1 MIILW
6 AASIFQMK
14 SKNKAKGPSVKK
26 AGVPSAGVVSPP
38 VYHLPFPR
46 PICLEKCTMSIPNGY
61 EKNILMTLKA
71 FSNKAAFDRKTPHK
85 LEGSS
90 GLWSLDVKS
99 RADKY
104 RMLYFTVDGIC
115 KITNLCTTET
125 H

>member
-1 MIILW
+1 
-6 AASIFQMK
+6 MK
-14 SKNKAKGPSVKK
+14 AKNKAGIPQAKK
-26 AGVPSAGVVSPP
+26 IGVPTADTVFPP
-38 VYHLPFPR
+38 SFRPPFPR
-46 PICLEKCTMSIPNGY
+46 PVCLEKCTMSIPNGY
-61 EKNILMTLKA
+61 EKHILMTLKA
-71 FSNKAAFDRKTPHK
+71 FAEKTSFDRKSPHK

-104 RMLYFTVDGIC
+104 RLLYFMRDGIC